1 MTDGR
6 RADFPWSPGSR
17 PETFHG
23 SPKITLARRD
33 SFCAPRSTCSWSF
46 PSRER
51 RRNFAWIA
59 GPAVAQCCRCYHEPA
74 LNTRAPSE
82 STLNIGK
89 TVRVDHA
96 KGRHLTT
103 RWEQGYDPASSG
115 CIRIEESAAVSYRL
129 SADIG
134 GTFTDLVLVDE
145 AGEMHVHKT
154 PSTPRDFTQG
164 ILTGADE
171 IVTSRLGSGDLGP
184 VDTFVHGATVVLN
197 ALLQLKLPR
206 TGLITTTGFRDVLE
220 IMRTN
225 NPFMYDLQYVKPA
238 PLVPRALRFEVEERV
253 RHTGEILVE
262 LNEEEVRAVAARLR
276 DEAVEAVG
284 VCLLHAYANP
294 AHERKLGSIFA
305 QELPGVTVCLS
316 SDVAPEWRE
325 FERTSTTCINA
336 ATVPIISSYLGRLS
350 GQLKDRG
357 LRRDLLVMQSNG
369 GVMSTDAARSWPV
382 RTVMSGP
389 SGGVV
394 GAVTLAEQI
403 SVPNVVTLDIG
414 GTSSDMG
421 VIANGTPVTVVE
433 STVADGWPVLA
444 PMIEILSIGAG
455 GGSIAW
461 LDAGGALRVGPQS
474 AGADPAPICYGK
486 GGTEPTVT
494 DANLVLGRIDPA
506 YFLGGR
512 MQLDVEGARAGVR
525 RIADATGLTL
535 EQAADGIV
543 QIANT
548 HMSKAMRSILI
559 ERGYDPRDFVLMG
572 FGGGGGL
579 HTAAAMRELN
589 VPHGV
594 VPSNPGAL
602 SAIGMLGTNFRHD
615 RARTLVRAVADLDR
629 EELEDLYTELESE
642 AKDALLADGL
652 DEGAIE
658 LTRSV
663 DLRYVGQEYHLSVP
677 CPPRAVELDPDA
689 LAGLFNREHERFYG
703 YSTPEAPVQLV
714 NLRLT
719 GIGRTEGPALP
730 RIPRRT
736 EGELQPQTVR
746 QVYFGGM
753 GWTETPIYNVEMV
766 RAGDALPGPSI
777 LEDPRS
783 TMLILPGQRG
793 EVDELRNLHIY
804 EDGDAPA

>member
-1 MTDGR
+1 M
-6 RADFPWSPGSR
+6 
-17 PETFHG
+17 
-23 SPKITLARRD
+23 
-33 SFCAPRSTCSWSF
+33 
-46 PSRER
+46 
-51 RRNFAWIA
+51 
-59 GPAVAQCCRCYHEPA
+59 
-74 LNTRAPSE
+74 
-82 STLNIGK
+82 
-89 TVRVDHA
+89 
-96 KGRHLTT
+96 
-103 RWEQGYDPASSG
+103 
-115 CIRIEESAAVSYRL
+115 SYRL

-145 AGEMHVHKT
+145 SGNMDVHKT
-154 PSTPRDFTQG
+154 PSTPRDFTRG
-164 ILTGADE
+164 ILTGSEE
-171 IVTSRLGSGDLGP
+171 IVTARLGSGDLAP

-206 TGLITTTGFRDVLE
+206 TGLITTAGFRDVLE

-238 PLVPRALRFEVEERV
+238 PLVPRSLRLEVRERV
-253 RHTGEILVE
+253 RHTGEIVE
-262 LNEEEVRAVAARLR
+262 GLCEDDVRIAAARLR
-276 DEAVEAVG
+276 EEQVEAIG

-294 AHERKLGSIFA
+294 AHERRVGAILAEEI
-305 QELPGVTVCLS
+305 PGLTVCLS
-316 SDVAPEWRE
+316 SDIAPEWRE

-350 GQLKDRG
+350 AELRDRG

-369 GVMSTDAARSWPV
+369 GVMSTDAACKWPV

-394 GAVTLAEQI
+394 GAVTLAAQI
-403 SVPNVVTLDIG
+403 REPNVVTLDIG

-421 VIANGTPVTVVE
+421 VIANGKAVTVVE
-433 STVADGWPVLA
+433 SIVADGWPVLA

-486 GGTEPTVT
+486 GGIEPCVT
-494 DANLVLGRIDPA
+494 DANVVLGRIDPE

-512 MQLDVEGARAGVR
+512 MRLDVEGARAGVA
-525 RIADATGLTL
+525 RIAEATGLGL
-535 EQAADGIV
+535 EQAAEGII

-548 HMSKAMRSILI
+548 HMSKAIRSILI

-589 VPHGV
+589 IPHGV
-594 VPSNPGAL
+594 VPNNPGAL
-602 SAIGMLGTNFRHD
+602 SAIGMLGTDFRHD
-615 RARTLVRAVADLDR
+615 RVRTLVRAIDDVDHAEVEGIFGD
-629 EELEDLYTELESE
+629 LED
-642 AKDALLADGL
+642 DAAGALRAEGLAA
-652 DEGAIE
+652 EAIE
-658 LTRSV
+658 VERSA
-663 DLRYVGQEYHLSVP
+663 DLRYVGQEYHLPVA
-677 CPPRAVELDPDA
+677 CPPRGEALDTSA
-689 LAGLFNREHERFYG
+689 LAALFNRAHERLYG

-714 NLRLT
+714 NLRVV
-719 GIGRTEGPALP
+719 GIGRTEAPALP
-730 RIPRRT
+730 RIGKRVDGVAPPPR
-736 EGELQPQTVR
+736 EIR
-746 QVYFGGM
+746 QVYFGGT
-753 GWTETPIYNVEMV
+753 GWIDTPIYTVESV
-766 RAGDALPGPSI
+766 LAGDELPGPSI

-793 EVDELRNLHIY
+793 VIDELRNLHIH
-804 EDGDAPA
+804 EVEG

>member
-1 MTDGR
+1 MLR
-6 RADFPWSPGSR
+6 
-17 PETFHG
+17 
-23 SPKITLARRD
+23 
-33 SFCAPRSTCSWSF
+33 
-46 PSRER
+46 
-51 RRNFAWIA
+51 
-59 GPAVAQCCRCYHEPA
+59 
-74 LNTRAPSE
+74 
-82 STLNIGK
+82 
-89 TVRVDHA
+89 
-96 KGRHLTT
+96 
-103 RWEQGYDPASSG
+103 
-115 CIRIEESAAVSYRL
+115 VSYRL

-145 AGEMHVHKT
+145 AGDIHVHKT
-154 PSTPRDFTQG
+154 PSTPRDFTEG
-164 ILTGADE
+164 ILMGADE
-171 IVTSRLGSGDLGP
+171 IVTARLGSGDLGAI
-184 VDTFVHGATVVLN
+184 DTFVHGATVVLN

-206 TGLITTTGFRDVLE
+206 TGLITTGGFRDVLE

-225 NPFMYDLQYVKPA
+225 NPLMYDLQHVKPA
-238 PLVPRALRFEVEERV
+238 PLVPRALRFEVEERI
-253 RHTGEILVE
+253 RRTGDVLVALDE
-262 LNEEEVRAVAARLR
+262 DGVRAAAARLR
-276 DEAVEAVG
+276 EAEVEAVG

-294 AHERKLGSIFA
+294 AHERRVGEILA
-305 QELPGVTVCLS
+305 AEVPGVTVCLS
-316 SDVAPEWRE
+316 SEVAPEWRE

-350 GQLKDRG
+350 DQLRDRG

-369 GVMSTDAARSWPV
+369 GVMSTRAACDWPV

-394 GAVTLAEQI
+394 GAAALAVQI
-403 SVPNVVTLDIG
+403 DAPNVVTLDIG

-421 VIANGTPVTVVE
+421 VIADGAAITVVE

-474 AGADPAPICYGK
+474 AGADPAPVCYGS

-494 DANLVLGRIDPA
+494 DANVVLGRIDPA

-512 MQLDVEGARAGVR
+512 MRLDVDGARAGVGR
-525 RIADATGLTL
+525 VAEAADLSL

-548 HMSKAMRSILI
+548 HMSKAIRSILI

-579 HTAAAMRELN
+579 HTAAAMRELSI
-589 VPHGV
+589 PHGV

-602 SAIGMLGTNFRHD
+602 SAIGMLGTDFRHD
-615 RARTLVRAVADLDR
+615 RARTLVRPVAELDADEVER
-629 EELEDLYTELESE
+629 IFAALEAE
-642 AKDALLADGL
+642 ATTALV
-652 DEGAIE
+652 DEGIPE
-658 LTRSV
+658 SSVQLVRSA
-663 DLRYVGQEYHLSVP
+663 DLRYLGQEYHLSVP
-677 CPPRAVELDPDA
+677 CPARGGVVDAGELA
-689 LAGLFNREHERFYG
+689 SQFNREHERMYG
-703 YSTPEAPVQLV
+703 YSTPESPVQLV
-714 NLRLT
+714 NLRLV

-730 RIPRRT
+730 RIARRT
-736 EGELQPQTVR
+736 EGEGLLPRELR
-746 QVYFGGM
+746 QVYFGGS
-753 GWTETPIYNVEMV
+753 GWTETPIYDIESVL
-766 RAGDALPGPSI
+766 AGDELPGPSI

-793 EVDELRNLHIY
+793 EIDELRNLHIH
-804 EDGDAPA
+804 EVEE